1 MSEPYKQV
9 GVNQWI
15 IVVQENGKDKELFI
29 QLPEDAISQMG
40 WAEGDVLEW
49 LENEDGSWTIT
60 KAQPQEDT

>member
-1 MSEPYKQV
+1 MSEPYKRV

-15 IVVQENGKDKELFI
+15 VVVQENGKDKELFI

-49 LENEDGSWTIT
+49 LENENGSWTIT
-60 KAQPQEDT
+60 KAQTQEDT

>member
-1 MSEPYKQV
+1 MSEPYKRV

-49 LENEDGSWTIT
+49 LENENGSWTIT
-60 KAQPQEDT
+60 KAQTQEDT